1 MKKSEHELILS
12 KYTLMGHFGI
22 TKKMQKMAYDIDT
35 AVLQVVES
43 IRKEMK
49 K

>member
-12 KYTLMGHFGI
+12 KYTLMGHLGI
-22 TKKMQKMAYDIDT
+22 TKKMQKVAYDIET
-35 AVLQVVES
+35 AILQFVDS

>member
-22 TKKMQKMAYDIDT
+22 TKWTQKIVYDIDT
-35 AVLQVVES
+35 AILQVVDS
-43 IRKEMK
+43 IRKEIK